1 MPRINTQVFNENNDK
16 NRIKSNNN
24 KICDDIEYTRL
35 LETKEYNAGFSP
47 NNDSQ
52 DILIKKQDN
61 ILKLKPTLNFD
72 DSDQLISIVPT
83 KNYENLRLKEIE
95 IDKKNTVDYQ
105 LKKEIIDQDLTDDNH
120 LSISQ
125 KSNGFCFK
133 N

>member
-52 DILIKKQDN
+52 DILIKKTRQ
-61 ILKLKPTLNFD
+61 
-72 DSDQLISIVPT
+72 
-83 KNYENLRLKEIE
+83 Y
-95 IDKKNTVDYQ
+95 
-105 LKKEIIDQDLTDDNH
+105 
-120 LSISQ
+120 
-125 KSNGFCFK
+125 FK
-133 N
+133 VKTNSKFWW